1 MRNIRYLMI
10 SVFALLCVLSCKKE
24 VAEEVGYGYLYVSLD
39 RDSEEDLVFKSTP
52 VEELVFALDV
62 YNSLGTK
69 VASVPDYK
77 TLATE
82 PLTLP
87 AGNFFYEAV
96 AYSGTDGAAAF
107 DKPFYSGSTK
117 FKVTKDQVSNI
128 DITASLANVKVTA
141 AFDEKIKAGFKEYK
155 LTVSN
160 GKGELVFD
168 NTAVPSTI
176 DKEGFF
182 SVTGTLTW
190 KLRMVNNDGQVY
202 EELTDTYTDVKAK
215 QHYNLSFSLKQG
227 EDFGGG
233 AVTIVLDDSLNQKEY
248 DMSLDFGD
256 GPRPSVTSPNFSIDK
271 GDIQII
277 AGDLSPRTLNISS
290 ADGFESIIL
299 SYTSG
304 DASKT
309 AGKLYELV
317 QAEQAVIDE
326 LKAAGITAVSVKKED
341 TSAEIVIT
349 DFVSNL
355 SVGRHEMT
363 LRVVENSKNHSFVE
377 NTLSFTVMSNV
388 DVQVLPIEKA
398 DIWARHAT
406 VKAKWFPEVKPEGIS
421 FQYMKKGDPQW
432 TDFNGTVVPDEASRT
447 YTAEIRGL
455 EPSTEYLYRA
465 VCTSTAGKE
474 TMSLGFTTESAETLH
489 NMSFDFWYMSGK
501 APMPNESSSFA
512 IWDSANKGSATFG
525 IIPTNE
531 ETTDLAVPGEGKKA
545 AKLTTLKA
553 PLVGLAAGNLYTGSF
568 GGLAGAGAKLNWGV
582 PFASRPLA
590 LRGHYKYLPKTVNI
604 GSHAGMNGQTD
615 ICQIQIML
623 TDWDQ
628 PFLINTKE
636 GVFVDVQN
644 DPHIIAYGSL
654 ERQETMSGYE
664 QFTIKLDYR
673 DKTRTPKYIVIVAA
687 SSKYGDYFT
696 GGEGSTLYLDEFEF
710 VYDPNQLGTE

>member
-1 MRNIRYLMI
+1 MRKIRYFLI
-10 SVFALLCVLSCKKE
+10 SVLSVLSVLSCNKE
-24 VAEEVGYGYLYVSLD
+24 TVEDSGYGYLYVSLD
-39 RDSEEDLVFKSTP
+39 RDSKEDIVFKSTP
-52 VEELVFALDV
+52 VEQLVFALDV
-62 YNSLGTK
+62 FNPMGQK

-82 PLTLP
+82 PLSLP

-96 AYSGTDGAAAF
+96 AYSGSDPAAAF
-107 DKPFYSGSTK
+107 DEPFYSGSAK
-117 FKVTKDQVSNI
+117 FKVVKDQVSNI
-128 DITASLANVKVTA
+128 DIKASLANVKVTA
-141 AFDEKIKAGFKEYK
+141 AFDEQIKSTFKEYK

-190 KLRMVNNDGQVY
+190 SLRMVNNDGEVY
-202 EELTDTYTDVKAK
+202 EALTDTYTDVKAK
-215 QHYNLSFSLKQG
+215 QHYNLSFSLKQK
-227 EDFGGG
+227 EEVGGSS
-233 AVTIVLDDSLNQKEY
+233 VTIVLDDSVNKKEY
-248 DMSLDFGD
+248 DLSLDFGD
-256 GPRPSVTSPNFSIDK
+256 GTVPSVTSSDFSFEN
-271 GDIQII
+271 GVIQII
-277 AGDLSPRTLNISS
+277 AGDLSPRTLDLSS
-290 ADGFESIIL
+290 ADGFESVIL
-299 SYTSG
+299 SYGSG
-304 DASKT
+304 ESLGNDAKV
-309 AGKLYELV
+309 YELV
-317 QAEQAVIDE
+317 DADQGVIDG
-326 LKAAGITAVSVKKED
+326 LATAGISIKSIRKSD
-341 TSAEIVIT
+341 SSAKIAIT

-355 SVGRHEMT
+355 SMGRHIMKIF
-363 LRVVENSKNHSFVE
+363 VVENSKNKSFVE
-377 NTLSFTVMSNV
+377 KTLSFNVMSNV
-388 DVQVLPIEKA
+388 DVQAVQIGKA
-398 DIWARHAT
+398 DVWANFA
-406 VKAKWFPEVKPEGIS
+406 VLKGKWFPEIRPEGLS

-432 TDFNGTVVPDEASRT
+432 TDFHGTVNVDEGSRT
-447 YTAEIRGL
+447 YTAELRGL
-455 EPSTEYLYRA
+455 EPSSEYLYRA

-474 TMSLGFTTESAETLH
+474 TMSLGFTTESAGTLH
-489 NMSFDFWYMSGK
+489 NMSLDLWYMSGK

-512 IWDSANKGSATFG
+512 VWDSANKGSATFG

-568 GGLAGAGAKLNWGV
+568 VGLAGAGAKLNWGV

-590 LRGHYKYLPKTVNI
+590 LRGHYKYLPKAVNI
-604 GSHAGMNGQTD
+604 GSHAGMNGKTD

-636 GVFVDVQN
+636 GVCVDVKN